1 MGTVKFFFCCLTTC
15 NKNINSK
22 DNCYNKLQR
31 IKRSYIVVMR
41 QDGCRV
47 KGMEMTALEA
57 RILRSIHG
65 RTTVTK
71 NYNRASKRM
80 NFSDCPRLIVAAIN
94 EGSEKIPVVIELYRI
109 ILNYTCTKILVENE
123 CLAKSI

>member
-1 MGTVKFFFCCLTTC
+1 
-15 NKNINSK
+15 
-22 DNCYNKLQR
+22 
-31 IKRSYIVVMR
+31 MR

-94 EGSEKIPVVIELYRI
+94 EGSE
-109 ILNYTCTKILVENE
+109 NYTYTKILVENE